1 MDKREFFEFLRD
13 EIIEA
18 MPELENAQF
27 FTREVKKDNNR
38 VYNALNIKR
47 PELSISPS
55 YNFDSLYN
63 EYERTGDMYTI
74 ISLIKSGFE
83 HMPNLRK
90 MNIDFNDYDS
100 IRDNI
105 TMVVRSKDRCM
116 DIIND
121 VPYVEQGEFIGLFK
135 IEFQRNEHESY
146 AALISN
152 ATLEAYGITK
162 DELYDQ
168 AKENDKKNTYKQ
180 PILCDINDIIFNI
193 IAGEKLFDEKNLLEN
208 NEIINIEDD
217 ELLVLSN
224 RGSREGAALLFN
236 EDVLERISEVM
247 NGDYYIIPSSIHE
260 VIVLKEMPA
269 PELNQMI
276 AEVNNT
282 QVEPEDVLSYN
293 AQYYDSR
300 NKTLVNALSHENQQ
314 KFREMTGEISHDSEM
329 RYEEKARKNLYL
341 KNKEQKERAK

>member
-1 MDKREFFEFLRD
+1 MRKVEFAEFLQD
-13 EIIEA
+13 EIREEI
-18 MPELENAQF
+18 PELENAQF

-38 VYNALNIKR
+38 VYHALNIKR

-83 HMPNLRK
+83 HMPNLRE
-90 MNIDFNDYDS
+90 MNIDLNDYDS

-146 AALISN
+146 ATIISN
-152 ATLEAYGITK
+152 DTLEAYGITK

-168 AKENDKKNTYKQ
+168 AMENDKKNAYKQ

-193 IAGEKLFDEKNLLEN
+193 LAGEKLFDEKNLLES
-208 NEIINIEDD
+208 NEIIDIEDD

-329 RYEEKARKNLYL
+329 RHEEKARKNLYL

>member
-1 MDKREFFEFLRD
+1 
-13 EIIEA
+13 
-18 MPELENAQF
+18 
-27 FTREVKKDNNR
+27 
-38 VYNALNIKR
+38 
-47 PELSISPS
+47 
-55 YNFDSLYN
+55 
-63 EYERTGDMYTI
+63 
-74 ISLIKSGFE
+74 
-83 HMPNLRK
+83 MPNLRE
-90 MNIDFNDYDS
+90 MNINLNDYDS

-146 AALISN
+146 ATIISN

-168 AKENDKKNTYKQ
+168 AKENDKKNAYKQ

-208 NEIINIEDD
+208 NEIIDIEDD

-224 RGSREGAALLFN
+224 RESREGAALLFN

-329 RYEEKARKNLYL
+329 RHEEKARKNLYH

>member
-1 MDKREFFEFLRD
+1 M
-13 EIIEA
+13 
-18 MPELENAQF
+18 
-27 FTREVKKDNNR
+27 
-38 VYNALNIKR
+38 
-47 PELSISPS
+47 
-55 YNFDSLYN
+55 
-63 EYERTGDMYTI
+63 
-74 ISLIKSGFE
+74 
-83 HMPNLRK
+83 
-90 MNIDFNDYDS
+90 
-100 IRDNI
+100 
-105 TMVVRSKDRCM
+105 
-116 DIIND
+116 
-121 VPYVEQGEFIGLFK
+121 
-135 IEFQRNEHESY
+135 
-146 AALISN
+146 
-152 ATLEAYGITK
+152 
-162 DELYDQ
+162 
-168 AKENDKKNTYKQ
+168 
-180 PILCDINDIIFNI
+180 
-193 IAGEKLFDEKNLLEN
+193 AGEKLFDEKNLLEN
-208 NEIINIEDD
+208 NEIIDIEDD

-329 RYEEKARKNLYL
+329 RHEEKARKNLYH

>member
-38 VYNALNIKR
+38 VYHALNIKR

-83 HMPNLRK
+83 HMPNLRE
-90 MNIDFNDYDS
+90 MNINLNDYDS

-146 AALISN
+146 ATIISN

-168 AKENDKKNTYKQ
+168 AMENDKKMPTNSQYFATLMTSYLTSLQARNYSTKK
-180 PILCDINDIIFNI
+180 IFLK
-193 IAGEKLFDEKNLLEN
+193 AMK
-208 NEIINIEDD
+208 
-217 ELLVLSN
+217 
-224 RGSREGAALLFN
+224 
-236 EDVLERISEVM
+236 
-247 NGDYYIIPSSIHE
+247 SS
-260 VIVLKEMPA
+260 
-269 PELNQMI
+269 
-276 AEVNNT
+276 T
-282 QVEPEDVLSYN
+282 
-293 AQYYDSR
+293 
-300 NKTLVNALSHENQQ
+300 
-314 KFREMTGEISHDSEM
+314 
-329 RYEEKARKNLYL
+329 
-341 KNKEQKERAK
+341 